1 MEISSKTAESKKPEK
16 APEELDEKQKERRGS
31 RNLTILGIVSTGI
44 AILTTAVSLIIYHNS
59 GDIYLDRSRPGYLPD
74 KSEIQTQVESSYD
87 FSVTGPLTK
96 EVLDEYIKH
105 YNDELNTIDDLEAPF
120 SEEPLS
126 DKSLGI
132 PEPQPEPTQE
142 ETPAEEQPY
151 YWWY

>member
-1 MEISSKTAESKKPEK
+1 MATSKVTEPKKPEK
-16 APEELDEKQKERRGS
+16 APEELDEKQKEKRGS

-74 KSEIQTQVESSYD
+74 ESEIQTQVESSYD

-96 EVLDEYIKH
+96 EALDEYIKH
-105 YNDELNTIDDLEAPF
+105 YNEELNIIDDLEAPF

-132 PEPQPEPTQE
+132 PEPVQE
-142 ETPAEEQPY
+142 EAPAEEQPY

>member
-1 MEISSKTAESKKPEK
+1 METSSKITKPKKIEK
-16 APEELDEKQKERRGS
+16 MPEELDEKQKEKRGS

-44 AILTTAVSLIIYHNS
+44 AILTTAVSLIVYHNS

-105 YNDELNTIDDLEAPF
+105 YNEELNIIDDLEAPF

-132 PEPQPEPTQE
+132 PEPQPEPVQE
-142 ETPAEEQPY
+142 EAPAEEQPY

>member
-1 MEISSKTAESKKPEK
+1 MPTNEK
-16 APEELDEKQKERRGS
+16 LVANPDTKSATDELDEKQKERRGS

-74 KSEIQTQVESSYD
+74 KSEVQVQAESSYE

-96 EVLDEYIKH
+96 EILDEYIKH
-105 YNDELNTIDDLEAPF
+105 FEEELNVIDDLEKPF

-126 DKSLGI
+126 DKSFGI
-132 PEPQPEPTQE
+132 PEPKAEEPAE
-142 ETPAEEQPY
+142 SPAEEQPY